1 MSVRSSWLGRVP
13 YEAAWAR
20 QIERRDEV
28 LAGGPDVLWLLEHPP
43 VITVGRRA
51 SEAGPLPT
59 LGDVPVVHVER
70 GGLAT
75 WHGPGQLVG
84 YLIADLPRRGWKV
97 KGVVA
102 GIELGVS
109 AYLLDLGVG
118 AGPRDGY
125 PGVWIGPD
133 KVCAIGLHVR
143 RGVTMHGFALNLDPD
158 LSGFSSIV
166 PCGIT
171 DGGVTSVARVLG
183 SAPSPERAAAAVGEA
198 VLTGITR
205 WHTMSP

>member
-1 MSVRSSWLGRVP
+1 MTVSVSWLGRVP

-28 LAGGPDVLWLLEHPP
+28 LAGGVDSLWLLEHPP

-51 SEAGPLPT
+51 SEAGPLPIRAD
-59 LGDVPVVHVER
+59 LPVVHVER

-102 GIELGVS
+102 GIEEGIA
-109 AYLLDLGVG
+109 AYLDELGLV
-118 AGPRDGY
+118 AGPRAGY
-125 PGVWIGPD
+125 PGVWIGSD

-143 RGVTMHGFALNLDPD
+143 RGVSMHGFALNLDPD
-158 LSGFSSIV
+158 LSGFSAIV
-166 PCGIT
+166 PCGIV
-171 DGGVTSVARVLG
+171 DGGVTSVARARG
-183 SAPSPERAAAAVGEA
+183 GAPTPASAASAVGEA
-198 VLTGITR
+198 VLAGITR
-205 WHTMSP
+205 WHTLAP